1 MAEGLKSLKQKLV
14 KDENTVTTLDS
25 IGWYYKVGTFS
36 IELEIV
42 ANGIKD
48 TKQRYVTV
56 TTADQ
61 IFVSSCHEHKNRYTA
76 ESIKGVLYDKCFPKM
91 LNVIFY
97 DEKHLL
103 NSTATNKGFTG
114 SVDIPNGFDQD
125 SINIGVKEEVQ
136 IPLTLRNVSD
146 SHDKVHCNI
155 RMKYNHHNS
164 PVAHDHDVTSKFLE
178 AMDQASS
185 LYDSRHGSR
194 D

>member
-91 LNVIFY
+91 LNVRP
-97 DEKHLL
+97 L
-103 NSTATNKGFTG
+103 
-114 SVDIPNGFDQD
+114 PNEMARTPDKSPRLFRSFSMMR
-125 SINIGVKEEVQ
+125 SI
-136 IPLTLRNVSD
+136 
-146 SHDKVHCNI
+146 
-155 RMKYNHHNS
+155 Y
-164 PVAHDHDVTSKFLE
+164 
-178 AMDQASS
+178 
-185 LYDSRHGSR
+185 
-194 D
+194 